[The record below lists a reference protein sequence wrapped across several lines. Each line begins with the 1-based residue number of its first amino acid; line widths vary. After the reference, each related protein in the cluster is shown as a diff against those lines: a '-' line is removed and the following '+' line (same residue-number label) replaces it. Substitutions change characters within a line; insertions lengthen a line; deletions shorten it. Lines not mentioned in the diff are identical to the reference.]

1 MAKPDSTRQS
11 ILSFISPDLSDLF
24 FWEHV
29 TLSRVGPTNVKDHA
43 VYGYGK
49 PHHNTG
55 MYPDHTVVFLKH
67 DPLYKGVDEDSKRYR
82 VYYAAKRVNQD
93 AYNFTWTAAD
103 LGGKGGAKYDA
114 VSRTYVVLR
123 SEFEEDTPSIGSVMT
138 DTDAPVFDTGMV
150 LASRKVVRI
159 GEQELDSLFVVE
171 QRTYVRRVTITTNN
185 TDGAT
190 GGVVQTSESLYYR
203 GEIYPPTS
211 TAIEVAVADASQWGA
226 NSAGESVES
235 KQLTDNWFSVVTT
248 DIVPSGL
255 PSGSY
260 GKILRTYTTYEN
272 FSWPTVVQRDSFTF
286 SSVSKI
292 NGAGS
297 VVVKIDPFRKQ
308 YSGPTKTRYTQYWS
322 VSAAVSLPVPVKFT
336 TRDIDYSGVRYRV
349 AMKDVLVKSYFN
361 YYESFTIGHPVYH
374 PGLYVWHCFPTTMT
388 DWPAGP
394 TIVGAKR
401 EPYRGGFLTTIKEVY
416 SPA

>member
-138 DTDAPVFDTGMV
+138 DTDDAVFDTGMV

-211 TAIEVAVADASQWGA
+211 TAIEVAVADPSEWGA

-255 PSGSY
+255 PS
-260 GKILRTYTTYEN
+260 YTTYEN
-272 FSWPTVVQRDSFTF
+272 FSWPTVIQKDSFTF
-286 SSVSKI
+286 SSVGKV
-292 NGAGS
+292 NGGDTVS
-297 VVVKIDPFRKQ
+297 IKIDPFRKQ

-349 AMKDVLVKSYFN
+349 AMKDVLVKSDFN
-361 YYESFTIGHPVYH
+361 YYEGFTIGHAVYH

>member
-11 ILSFISPDLSDLF
+11 ILSFISPDLNDLF

-29 TLSRVGPTNVKDHA
+29 TLSRVGPTNVKNHE

-49 PHHNTG
+49 PHHNKG

-103 LGGKGGAKYDA
+103 LGGKGGARYDA

-123 SEFEEDTPSIGSVMT
+123 SDFEEDMPSIGSVMT
-138 DTDAPVFDTGMV
+138 DTDDAVFDSGMV
-150 LASRKVVRI
+150 LASRKLVRI

-171 QRTYVRRVTITTNN
+171 QRTYVRRVTITGNK

-190 GGVVQTSESLYYR
+190 GEAVQTSESLYYR

-211 TAIEVAVADASQWGA
+211 TAIEVAVADPSQWGA
-226 NSAGESVES
+226 SSSGESTEAQ
-235 KQLTDNWFSVVTT
+235 QLTDNWFSVVTS

-255 PSGSY
+255 SAGAY
-260 GKILRTYTTYEN
+260 GKLLRTYYTYEN
-272 FSWPTVVQRDSFTF
+272 FTWPTVVNRSSFVFT
-286 SSVSKI
+286 SVSKK
-292 NGAGS
+292 NGGDTVS
-297 VVVKIDPFRKQ
+297 IKIDPFRKQ

-322 VSAAVSLPVPVKFT
+322 SSAVTTLPVPVKFT
-336 TRDIDYSGVRYRV
+336 TRDIDYSGVRFRV
-349 AMKDVLVKSYFN
+349 NMKDVLVTAYFN
-361 YYESFTIGHPVYH
+361 YYEAFTIGHAVYH
-374 PGLYVWHCFPTTMT
+374 PGLYVWHCFATPMT

-394 TIVGAKR
+394 TIVGAKQ